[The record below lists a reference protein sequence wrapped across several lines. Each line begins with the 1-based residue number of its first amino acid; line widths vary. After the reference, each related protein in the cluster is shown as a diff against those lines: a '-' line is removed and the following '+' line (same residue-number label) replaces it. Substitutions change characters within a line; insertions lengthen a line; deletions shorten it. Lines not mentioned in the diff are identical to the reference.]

1 MNMANLSLSR
11 GKSLF
16 LNALYRGLRK
26 AETIYIVATHP
37 SLRDAFKLVSHLTH
51 KERVR
56 LYELGLHRESVLEIG
71 SYVGASACCFGAAIK
86 SLGSGKVYCVD
97 TWSNDAM
104 TEGSR
109 DTWRD
114 FTTNTA
120 NYRDYIVPIRGFST
134 DVVEDV
140 ASHTRS
146 LDLLFID
153 GDHSY
158 EGVKADWSAYKRFL
172 KPGAI
177 VVFHD
182 WGWAEGV
189 QRVIREDVEPVVS
202 SSDSLPNMWWG
213 RIAQRS

>member
-1 MNMANLSLSR
+1 MSRVRILNKIQNYVVRKVKPYWLSVRYPNLI
-11 GKSLF
+11 
-16 LNALYRGLRK
+16 
-26 AETIYIVATHP
+26 T
-37 SLRDAFKLVSHLTH
+37 AFRVESHLTLD
-51 KERVR
+51 ERVKLCKLSR
-56 LYELGLHRESVLEIG
+56 NLNSVAEIG
-71 SYVGASACCFGAAIK
+71 SYIGASACCFGVAMKHREMGGGVGRI
-86 SLGSGKVYCVD
+86 YCID
-97 TWSNDAM
+97 TWQNHAM

-114 FTTNTA
+114 FTANTV
-120 NYRDYIVPIRGFST
+120 NYRDYIVPIRGLST

-189 QRVIREDVEPVVS
+189 KRLVREDVEPIVS